1 MSERF
6 LSEMVFPGER
16 WVVPVARRCVGSI
29 LLGAGYPEDVDNA
42 QLIVSE
48 LVTNALQH
56 TASGCAGG
64 LVAVDVLGVGGQL
77 ARIEVTDD
85 GADTVPRPRLSDD
98 LDSRGR
104 GLRLVARL
112 STAWGVRALGGR
124 QLTVW
129 SEFPMVMHAAHLCE
143 ATSNALTREIE
154 GRAG

>member
-1 MSERF
+1 MEQAGNQF
-6 LSEMVFPGER
+6 H
-16 WVVPVARRCVGSI
+16 VVRSPSFCLDFQAD
-29 LLGAGYPEDVDNA
+29 EDLEPLRKD
-42 QLIVSE
+42 VS
-48 LVTNALQH
+48 V
-56 TASGCAGG
+56 
-64 LVAVDVLGVGGQL
+64 GVGGQL